1 MLYGTVPGG
10 TYKVY
15 DVSGGPFAAALT
27 SVPRTTYGYSLF
39 PWYVTVTGTPST
51 NDSCMGQ
58 GMPFAGVVQEVA
70 VTPNHACPL
79 GPYK

>member
-27 SVPRTTYGYSLF
+27 SVRGTTYGYSLF

-51 NDSCMGQ
+51 NATTCMQ

-70 VTPNHACPL
+70 VTPNSACPL